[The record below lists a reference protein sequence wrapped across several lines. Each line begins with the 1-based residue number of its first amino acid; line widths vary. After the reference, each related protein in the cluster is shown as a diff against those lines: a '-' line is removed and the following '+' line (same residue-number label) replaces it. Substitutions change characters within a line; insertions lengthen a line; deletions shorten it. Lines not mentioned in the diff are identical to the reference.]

1 VYIGAM
7 DIVVLL
13 LVLVLPI
20 LTGAWLLLLLDVHF
34 NCVFYDS
41 MAGGDSQAYQ
51 HLFWLFGHP
60 EVYILILPAFG
71 ILSAYYSS
79 SFLSLFGN
87 QSRLLAIVLIGVLG
101 SVVWAHHR
109 FSIGRDVDTRAYF
122 TAVTRRIAVPTG
134 AKVFAW
140 SRSGWNG
147 NLSDCR
153 LDPKRTPC

>member
-1 VYIGAM
+1 VYSTTLWL
-7 DIVVLL
+7 VV
-13 LVLVLPI
+13 I
-20 LTGAWLLLLLDVHF
+20 LRLISIYSGYSDT
-34 NCVFYDS
+34 
-41 MAGGDSQAYQ
+41 
-51 HLFWLFGHP
+51 P
-60 EVYILILPAFG
+60 VYILILPAFG

-147 NLSDCR
+147 NLLIAVWIRSAPLAKDCR
-153 LDPKRTPC
+153 